1 MPMRLYDLA
10 RYDESEAM
18 IKSFAF
24 DYERY
29 PFHPFYVDCFD
40 LLGAIQQAKKRVHL
54 AVFYGQLAVSL
65 AEEKKAFDRLPAA
78 YGNLSLPYQ
87 DLKEYAACLECLD
100 KALLYTKDPEIILSL
115 IYNKASVLMGLGRL
129 EEARKAIDEVE
140 RMAKALPQAPLCLEF
155 LPFCKAEI
163 DLAMGEKVDLHA
175 LAHSFLA
182 APFQKR
188 SDLRS
193 YVLEED
199 EYLYSL
205 LWKKWL
211 QGRRRPLSPR
221 NRTHPKR
228 FPFAPKRDVPCQ
240 RQSGSGVGKRRY
252 LGKQQTGLGIGPAL

>member
-1 MPMRLYDLA
+1 
-10 RYDESEAM
+10 
-18 IKSFAF
+18 
-24 DYERY
+24 
-29 PFHPFYVDCFD
+29 
-40 LLGAIQQAKKRVHL
+40 
-54 AVFYGQLAVSL
+54 
-65 AEEKKAFDRLPAA
+65 
-78 YGNLSLPYQ
+78 
-87 DLKEYAACLECLD
+87 
-100 KALLYTKDPEIILSL
+100 
-115 IYNKASVLMGLGRL
+115 MGLGRL

-140 RMAKALPQAPLCLEF
+140 RTAKALPQAPLCLEF

-228 FPFAPKRDVPCQ
+228 FPFAPKRDVPRQ